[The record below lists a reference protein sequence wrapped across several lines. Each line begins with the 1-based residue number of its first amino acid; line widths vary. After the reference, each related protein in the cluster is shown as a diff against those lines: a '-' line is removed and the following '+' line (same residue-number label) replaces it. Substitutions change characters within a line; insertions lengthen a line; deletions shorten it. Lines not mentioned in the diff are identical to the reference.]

1 VRRRPPTLNSAD
13 TRLCA
18 RLRGVRLE
26 RRREASEKRER
37 EESKSESARGIE
49 KGRGEV
55 GYATLDMHQCW

>member
-1 VRRRPPTLNSAD
+1 MNSAD

-37 EESKSESARGIE
+37 EREESESESARRRE
-49 KGRGEV
+49 KERDEV
-55 GYATLDMHQCW
+55 GYATLDVHQCW